1 MKTDPEKL
9 PNFAIKFANLVFFSA
24 IILLTLVAVYV
35 FLKIFNNP
43 KTINPAFYY
52 IVFILAI
59 STAILFLIGINKLAN
74 EIKVNFSLI
83 IFSTLITIY
92 GFEIFL
98 TFRTPSQIISTD
110 YDRRTKIEVIQDFLE
125 LGITVY
131 PPSSPALHSINSNS
145 QIYNLGTI
153 SDTKTVLCSEGGDW
167 TIYQSDEHG
176 FNNPKE
182 LYDKKIDI
190 ILTGDSFTEG
200 GCVKPDE
207 TISAVLGKAGFNAIN
222 IAMSGNGPLT
232 ELATIKEYA
241 QPIKPKIVIWV
252 YYVND
257 LHDLKRELQSP
268 FLKQYLEDSHFSQN
282 LILRQQEIDSTLTKY
297 LDGRWEIVKQGVKTR
312 KIEKVMALFELTN
325 LRLKFNLLPQPK
337 LIPSRIFK
345 DVLESANGMISN
357 WDGKLYFV
365 YLPPF
370 LRYSSGNEDINR
382 EFVIKTVNE
391 LNIPIIDI
399 HKEVFN
405 IHPDPFSLFPFRQ
418 NGHYNAEGYRL
429 VAEAIKNRI
438 IADGVTNVMLVN
450 PDKR

>member
-1 MKTDPEKL
+1 MGVRPMKTNPKKL
-9 PNFAIKFANLVFFSA
+9 PKFANIVFFSA
-24 IILLTLVAVYV
+24 IILFTLIAVYA

-43 KTINPAFYY
+43 KTIDPTFYY
-52 IVFILAI
+52 IACILAI
-59 STAILFLIGINKLAN
+59 STAILFIIGINKLGH
-74 EIKVNFSLI
+74 EIKVNFSLVLI
-83 IFSTLITIY
+83 STLITIY

-98 TFRTPSQIISTD
+98 TFWTPSKIKNTN
-110 YDRRTKIEVIQDFLE
+110 YDARTKIEVIQDFLD
-125 LGITVY
+125 LGIKAF
-131 PPSSPALHSINSNS
+131 PAASPALHSNISNS

-182 LYDKKIDI
+182 LYNNNLDI
-190 ILTGDSFTEG
+190 ILAGDSFTEG

-207 TISAVLGKAGFNAIN
+207 TISAVLHKAGFNAIN

-232 ELATIKEYA
+232 ELASIKEYA

-257 LHDLKRELQSP
+257 LSDLERELQSP
-268 FLKQYLEDSHFSQN
+268 FLKQYLEDSFFSQN
-282 LILRQQEIDSTLTKY
+282 LFLRQEEIDSILTKY
-297 LDGRWEIVKQGVKTR
+297 LDGRWQSLEKGVNRR
-312 KIEKVMALFELTN
+312 KIEQVMALFELTN
-325 LRLKFNLLPQPK
+325 LRLKFNLLPQQK
-337 LIPSRIFK
+337 LIPSPIFK
-345 DVLESANGMISN
+345 DVLENANDTISKWN
-357 WDGKLYFV
+357 GKLYFV

-405 IHPDPFSLFPFRQ
+405 IHPDPLSLFPFRQ
-418 NGHYNAEGYRL
+418 VGHYNAEGYRL
-429 VAEAIKNRI
+429 VAESIKNRI
-438 IADGVTNVMLVN
+438 IADGVTEE
-450 PDKR
+450 